1 MLLKLNLFWVIK
13 NYFFYKKKNCQKI
26 KLIKKIKILLMRK
39 LASINPFTGK
49 ILKEYNFMGLD
60 EIAKRIEKSKQAFD
74 QYKKLDILDR
84 AEKLHKLADL
94 MEKDKEKFG

>member
-1 MLLKLNLFWVIK
+1 
-13 NYFFYKKKNCQKI
+13 
-26 KLIKKIKILLMRK
+26 MRK